1 MDMEACDLDRSGKL
15 VKLVTRRRSTAAAQ
29 KRGMSMDPRAVLTTY
44 SYLTYSTPPPRPQH
58 AIVSAELRCII
69 LQLVSIA
76 NSGLTG
82 EEADHAGVAVIVER
96 GARAAGER

>member
-1 MDMEACDLDRSGKL
+1 L
-15 VKLVTRRRSTAAAQ
+15 VKLFTRRRSTSIGSPEAGYEYD
-29 KRGMSMDPRAVLTTY
+29 RSDPRAVLTTY
-44 SYLTYSTPPPRPQH
+44 FYLTYSTPPPRQQH

-76 NSGLTG
+76 NDLANSGLTG
-82 EEADHAGVAVIVER
+82 EEADHAGVAVIVEC